1 MRRLVLRV
9 ATLLSTVLVVPCV
22 VESNVAC
29 ADEAPA
35 VESTPRAPDPDWEG
49 ADDEARRPPQPATT
63 TPLAPVAPSAP
74 ASPNSASSATP
85 APSEYEIDPEPK
97 VPGRPGLMAGGIVL
111 MLIGPAL
118 GVADGLAIADTASS
132 HLCSSK
138 TDSLGAAVSGI
149 GCAVVVTGEAFLG
162 LISLG
167 ATAGGIVMTV
177 LGARPRRVSR
187 PRHRPVADETIR
199 IQVAPAPTGLVLGG
213 QF

>member
-1 MRRLVLRV
+1 MRRLVIRV
-9 ATLLSTVLVVPCV
+9 ATLLSTVLVAPCI
-22 VESNVAC
+22 VESNIAR
-29 ADEAPA
+29 ADEPPS
-35 VESTPRAPDPDWEG
+35 VEPTQRAPDPDWESPEG
-49 ADDEARRPPQPATT
+49 EPRLPPKAATT

-74 ASPNSASSATP
+74 ASPNGPPSATP
-85 APSEYEIDPEPK
+85 AQGEYELDPEPK

-111 MLIGPAL
+111 MVIGPAI
-118 GVADGLAIADTASS
+118 GVADGFAIADTASS

-177 LGARPRRVSR
+177 LGARPKRVSR
-187 PRHRPVADETIR
+187 PRHTPVADQTFR
-199 IQVAPAPTGLVLGG
+199 IQVAPTPTGFVLGG